1 MNMEGDT
8 LETVNIKDAIRA
20 QVTLLLLQLHRYGR
34 SLSIVWRDNTE
45 ILLVIVLFDQSH
57 DCVHFFHVL

>member
-1 MNMEGDT
+1 MNTEGDT
-8 LETVNIKDAIRA
+8 LETVNIEDAIKA
-20 QVTLLLLQLHRYGR
+20 QVLLLQLHRYGR

-57 DCVHFFHVL
+57 DCVHFFHIL